1 MATVVEQVK
10 QLRERNEQLE
20 NELKELKKPLYK
32 NGQGTNPSELFG
44 STGPNIR
51 RGEST
56 MTSRGF
62 SYLKL
67 FGAMQGELTWENC
80 RVEQNWHNVLHK
92 CYKQHGMMEGTPNS
106 IMAPFASNL
115 FCDLMQEEKGIADEM
130 RAVIKAGTTGADPME
145 VMHYRQKFWMQTK
158 TPLSWQDETLGAALV
173 APPMMGELIEIL
185 RNQAALLNAGARELP
200 MPPMGRIVF
209 PRQTGV
215 ATAFFIPENTA
226 ITESNQTTGDVV
238 LQAKKL
244 GVLVKIP
251 NELFRFSSV
260 AIEQFVREDIAF
272 VMALALDKAC
282 LESVGSTTVPKGL
295 INYSNINTLA
305 ASKTGSNGDTV
316 QPQDPELLIGTV
328 EEVNQRNFSAYIM
341 RPKLYRAL
349 STRRADAV
357 TTGDAAGPFVFSIV
371 RGPEWTGV
379 TGAPNLAGAGPN
391 LSGKKVVLST
401 QVSNTRVK
409 GGGSNLT
416 YILGGNFEDYLIAMG
431 GVIEFLVATQGDT
444 ALAQDQTW
452 IRGIQYVDAAPRHE
466 ASFVL
471 MDTLING

>member
-1 MATVVEQVK
+1 MADK
-10 QLRERNEQLE
+10 QALADQMKELREANDALSLQV
-20 NELKELKKPLYK
+20 KELKKPVYK
-32 NGQGTNPSELFG
+32 NGVGPKPSEVFG
-44 STGPNIR
+44 QPGIR
-51 RGEST
+51 RGESDL
-56 MTSRGF
+56 TSRGF

-67 FGAMQGELTWENC
+67 FGAMRGELTWDQA
-80 RVEQNWHNVLHK
+80 RVEKNWHNTLHTV
-92 CYKQHGMMEGTPNS
+92 YKNRGGFEGTPNS

-115 FCDLMQEEKGIADEM
+115 FTELMSEESSIANEM
-130 RAVIKAGTTGADPME
+130 RAVIKAGTAGADPME
-145 VMHYRQKFWMQTK
+145 VMHYRQKYWMQQK
-158 TPLSWQDETLGAALV
+158 SPLSWLDETIGGALV

-215 ATAFFIPENTA
+215 ATAYFIGENTA
-226 ITESNQTTGDVV
+226 ITESSQGTGDVV

-282 LESVGSTTVPKGL
+282 LESIGSTNVPKGL
-295 INYSNINTLA
+295 INYSNINSYT
-305 ASKTGSNGDTV
+305 ASKTGSSGDTF
-316 QPQDPELLIGTV
+316 QPQDPELMIGTV
-328 EEVNQRNFSAYIM
+328 EEVNQRNFSAFIM

-349 STRRADAV
+349 STRRADAI
-357 TTGDAAGPFVFSIV
+357 TTGDAAGPFVFAIV

-409 GGGSNLT
+409 SATNLT
-416 YILGGNFEDYLIAMG
+416 YVLGGNFEDYLIAMG

-471 MDTLING
+471 CDTLVNA